1 MASWFLTP
9 SHLCFFAMTTN
20 NNNNNNNSQLGDEA
34 LQELYQKTG
43 TPLHS
48 AYAVAQ
54 LLVFYEQQPQLAQGV
69 AKWQTLSSLCLAR
82 WIQNDNHQ
90 AAAPFWPI
98 SYSEASWTGL
108 INVQKCSYEPA
119 VLELLPTACRQA
131 LPALA
136 DFDVSSTKNTLQP
149 TFCQKW
155 PALTDARFFLGI
167 GDGACAN
174 IGSKCTALE
183 RMACTIGTSAAAR
196 IVVPANA
203 VVTVPRGLFCYR
215 INQSFLLLGGALTD
229 GGSVTEWIR
238 QILNISSNDEMEQC
252 LVQVDRQLQQDY
264 AAAAKTTSSSD
275 ESIQPQRPLLIM
287 LPFLSGERSTN
298 YQTGATGAIV
308 GLTRATTRAH
318 LVQACLESVALRLAA
333 VTRLLSSQPK
343 AQIWVSGKALEVNT
357 VWRQMIADCTGR
369 TIVLDPD
376 TTEGSSRGVA
386 CLVAAS
392 LSGRGLTREDVS
404 PNAIET
410 FPRPEGKAYWDKLV
424 VAQERFL
431 DAMRPIYAG

>member
-1 MASWFLTP
+1 MLV
-9 SHLCFFAMTTN
+9 MTT
-20 NNNNNNNSQLGDEA
+20 NNSQLGDEV

-48 AYAVAQ
+48 AYALAQ
-54 LLVFYEQQPQLAQGV
+54 LLVFYEKQPQLAQGV
-69 AKWQTLSSLCLAR
+69 AQWQTLSSLCLAR
-82 WIQNDNHQ
+82 WIQNDSHL
-90 AAAPFWPI
+90 AAATAFWPI

-136 DFDVSSTKNTLQP
+136 DFDTSTKTTLQP
-149 TFCQKW
+149 TFCQQW
-155 PALTDARFFLGI
+155 PALATARFFLGI

-174 IGSKCTALE
+174 IGSKCTAVE

-196 IVVPANA
+196 VIVPANT
-203 VVTVPRGLFCYR
+203 VVTLPRGLFCYR
-215 INQSFLLLGGALTD
+215 INQRYLLLGGALTD
-229 GGSVTEWIR
+229 GGSVIEWIR
-238 QILNISSNDEMEQC
+238 QVLNITSNDEMEQC
-252 LVQVDRQLQQDY
+252 LVQVDQQLQRDY
-264 AAAAKTTSSSD
+264 AAAAENSSGD
-275 ESIQPQRPLLIM
+275 EIIQPRRPQLIM

-298 YQTGATGAIV
+298 YQTGATGAFV

-333 VTRLLSSQPK
+333 ITRLLSSQPK
-343 AQIWVSGKALEVNT
+343 AQLWVSGKALEVNT

-392 LSGRGLTREDVS
+392 LSGRGLTTEEIS

-410 FPRPEGKAYWDKLV
+410 LPCPEGKAYWEKLA